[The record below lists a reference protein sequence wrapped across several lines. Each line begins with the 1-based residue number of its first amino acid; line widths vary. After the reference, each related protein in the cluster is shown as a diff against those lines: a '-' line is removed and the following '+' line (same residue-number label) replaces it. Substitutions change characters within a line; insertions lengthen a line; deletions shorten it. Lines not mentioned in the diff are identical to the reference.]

1 MNRRGSGLILHIT
14 SLPSPFGIGDLGP
27 GAYRAVDFMHRAG
40 QAFWQILPLTPT
52 SGINGHSPYSSISA
66 FAGNTLLISPELLA
80 EDGLISLTD
89 LPQAPADPST
99 VDYTAAEESKQNLVH
114 MAHAALPAYPGLQD
128 EFHRFCLREKNWL
141 DDFALFCVAK
151 EACGRDCWN
160 QWPRELRDRDAQAL
174 DDLARERGV
183 EIERIKFG
191 QFLFFRQW
199 AGLKKYTNHKGI
211 QIIGDLPIYVSFDSA
226 EVWAQPEQFKLDE
239 QGTPVTVAG
248 VPPDYFSSTG
258 QLWGNPVY
266 DWERMEDTG
275 FAWWIQRLQHTF
287 SLYDIVRIDH
297 FRGFV
302 GYWEVPYA
310 EETAVN
316 GWWTE
321 APAIRFFRT
330 LLTRFPCLPI
340 IAEDLGEITPD
351 VREVMHLFNF
361 PGMKV
366 LVFAFYEDNPLHPFL
381 PHTYERNCVAYT
393 GTHDTNTV
401 LGWLQNE
408 TDQQTRQRLYRY
420 LGRELPDRQV
430 PWELVRLAMGSVADK
445 AVFPLQ
451 DLLGLNADS
460 RMNLPSTTQANWAWR
475 ARPEELSPDLA
486 DALADM
492 AAAYGRT

>member
-27 GAYRAVDFMHRAG
+27 GAYQSVDFMHRAG

-66 FAGNTLLISPELLA
+66 FAGNILLISPELLVQ
-80 EDGLISLTD
+80 DGLISSSD
-89 LPQAPADPST
+89 LPPAPADAST
-99 VDYTAAEESKQNLVH
+99 VDYQEAEKSKQGLVDL
-114 MAHAALPAYPGLQD
+114 AHAALPANPLLKE
-128 EFHRFCLREKNWL
+128 EFRRFCVQEKDWL
-141 DDFALFCVAK
+141 DDFALFCAAK
-151 EACGRDCWN
+151 ETFNYHSWS
-160 QWPRELRDRDAQAL
+160 QWPEEIRDRQEQAL
-174 DDLARERGV
+174 ATLAAKQAGT
-183 EIERIKFG
+183 IERIKFG

-199 AGLKKYTNHKGI
+199 WSLKEYANELFI
-211 QIIGDLPIYVSFDSA
+211 QIIGDLPIYVSYDSA
-226 EVWAQPEQFKLDE
+226 EVWAQPKQFKLDDH
-239 QGTPVTVAG
+239 GRPVTVAG
-248 VPPDYFSSTG
+248 VPPDYFSATG

-266 DWERMEDTG
+266 DWQQMEKTG
-275 FAWWIQRLQHTF
+275 FSWWIKRLKHTF

-310 EETAVN
+310 EKTAVN

-321 APAIRFFRT
+321 APATRFFRI
-330 LLTRFPCLPI
+330 LLKRFPCLPI

-351 VREVMHLFNF
+351 VREAMHLFGF

-401 LGWLQNE
+401 LGWLRNE
-408 TDQQTRQRLYRY
+408 TDQAARERLYRY
-420 LGRELPDRQV
+420 LGRELPDQQV
-430 PWELVRLAMGSVADK
+430 PWELIRLAMGSVADK
-445 AVFPLQ
+445 AIFPIQ
-451 DLLGLNADS
+451 DVLALPEDT

-475 ARPEELSPDLA
+475 VRSEELSSDLA
-486 DALADM
+486 KALADM
-492 AAAYGRT
+492 VAAYGR

>member
-1 MNRRGSGLILHIT
+1 MNRRGSGLILHVT

-80 EDGLISLTD
+80 EEGLISPGD
-89 LPQAPADPST
+89 LPPTPADESI
-99 VDYTAAEESKQNLVH
+99 VDYQEAEDSKQRLVNL
-114 MAHAALPAYPGLQD
+114 AHAALPANHLLNE
-128 EFHRFCLREKNWL
+128 EFARFCAREKDWL
-141 DDFALFCVAK
+141 DDFALFCAAK
-151 EACGRDCWN
+151 ETFDHRSWS
-160 QWPRELRDRDAQAL
+160 QWPAEIRDRQETAL
-174 DDLARERGV
+174 ADLARKRAWD
-183 EIERIKFG
+183 IEKIKFS

-199 AGLKKYTNHKGI
+199 VRLKDYANQKCI
-211 QIIGDLPIYVSFDSA
+211 QIIGDLPIYVSYDSA

-266 DWERMEDTG
+266 NWERMANNG
-275 FAWWIQRLQHTF
+275 FSWWIQRLKHTF
-287 SLYDIVRIDH
+287 ELYDIVRIDH

-302 GYWEVPYA
+302 GFWEVPYG
-310 EETAVN
+310 EKTAVN

-321 APAIRFFRT
+321 APATKFFRT
-330 LLTRFPCLPI
+330 LLKRFPCLPI

-351 VREVMHLFNF
+351 VREVMHLFGF

-401 LGWLQNE
+401 LGWLHNE
-408 TDQQTRQRLYRY
+408 TDPKTRQRLYRY
-420 LGRELPDRQV
+420 LGRELPDHEI
-430 PWELVRLAMGSVADK
+430 PWELIRLAMGSVADK
-445 AVFPLQ
+445 AIFPMQ
-451 DLLGLNADS
+451 DVLGMGQET
-460 RMNLPSTTQANWAWR
+460 RMNLPSTTLANWSWR
-475 ARPEELSPDLA
+475 VGSEKLSSGLA

-492 AAAYGRT
+492 AATFGR

>member
-40 QAFWQILPLTPT
+40 QSFWQILPLTPT

-66 FAGNTLLISPELLA
+66 FAGNTLLISPELMV
-80 EDGLISLTD
+80 EEGLISMDD
-89 LPQAPADPST
+89 LPKAAADPSV
-99 VDYTAAEESKQNLVH
+99 VDYPGAEETSQAILDL
-114 MAHAALPAYPGLQD
+114 AYAALPAHSVLQE
-128 EFHRFCLREKNWL
+128 EFHRFCARENDWL
-141 DDFALFCVAK
+141 HDFALFCVAK
-151 EACGRDCWN
+151 QTFQHQSWSV
-160 QWPRELRDRDAQAL
+160 WPQEIRDREAQVLA
-174 DDLARERGV
+174 DLAQERAG
-183 EIERIKFG
+183 EMERIKFG

-199 AGLKKYTNHKGI
+199 TRLKQYANEKCI
-211 QIIGDLPIYVSFDSA
+211 QIIGDLPIYVSYDSA

-239 QGTPVTVAG
+239 QGTPITVAG

-258 QLWGNPVY
+258 QLWGSPVY
-266 DWERMEDTG
+266 NWKRMEKSG
-275 FAWWIQRLQHTF
+275 FSWWIKRLKHTF
-287 SLYDIVRIDH
+287 ELYDIVRIDH

-302 GYWEVPYA
+302 GYWEVPVA

-321 APAIRFFRT
+321 APATKFFRT
-330 LLTRFPCLPI
+330 LLKRFPTLPI

-351 VREVMHLFNF
+351 VREIMHIFGF

-381 PHTYERNCVAYT
+381 PHTYERNSVAYT

-401 LGWLQNE
+401 LGRLHNE
-408 TDQQTRQRLYRY
+408 TDESTRQRLYRY
-420 LGRELPDRQV
+420 LGREHPDQQI
-430 PWELVRLAMGSVADK
+430 PWQLIRLAMGSVADK
-445 AVFPLQ
+445 AIFPMQ
-451 DLLGLNADS
+451 DVLGLDEQT

-475 ARPEELSPDLA
+475 VRSEELSPGLA
-486 DALADM
+486 DALADLV
-492 AAAYGRT
+492 ATYGR